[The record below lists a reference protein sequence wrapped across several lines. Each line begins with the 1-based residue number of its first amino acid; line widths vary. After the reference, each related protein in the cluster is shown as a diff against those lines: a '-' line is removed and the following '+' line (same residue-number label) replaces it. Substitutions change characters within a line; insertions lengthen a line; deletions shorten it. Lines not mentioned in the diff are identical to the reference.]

1 MSLWT
6 AYEAE
11 KATGGTAIGG
21 WSVEGLSIDTRTIKS
36 SDLFVPLKDA
46 RDGHDFIPM
55 ALEKGAAVISERAID
70 SVPALLVADSLKAL
84 RDLGKAACKRSGARR
99 IAVTGSVGKTS
110 VKEAIYAALNS
121 SVKTHR
127 SIKSFN
133 NHWGVPLTMAVM
145 PKDSAFGVFETGMN
159 HAGELSDLSKLLA
172 PNIAVITKI
181 AAVHLEHFES
191 VDAIAAAKAEIFDGM
206 AKGGVA
212 VLPKDDD
219 YFDYL
224 SARASAKDL
233 SVIAVGREDIDPALI
248 LKNAGEHHAL
258 NGAFALAVAKLC
270 GVNMQKARRGL
281 SSMPMLDGR
290 GAAFGTLI
298 NGKPVT
304 IIDDAYNA
312 NPTSMRAAISAAG
325 LRAGRKLAV
334 LGDMGELGPTGPKL
348 HAELVA
354 PLSEA
359 GFTKVITVGLLMQ
372 NLKDALPSNMH
383 GAHVSDKTGV
393 MAALN
398 DIAKPN
404 DIILFKGSN
413 SVGLG
418 TLITRLKG
426 QAA

>member
-70 SVPALLVADSLKAL
+70 NVPALLVDDSLEAL
-84 RDLGKAACKRSGARR
+84 RDLGRAACKRSGARR

-145 PKDSAFGVFETGMN
+145 PKTSAFGVFETGMN

-181 AAVHLEHFES
+181 AAVHLEHFEN

-206 AKGGVA
+206 ASGGVA
-212 VLPKDDD
+212 VLPKDDV
-219 YFDYL
+219 YFEYL
-224 SARASAKDL
+224 SERAIAKGL
-233 SVIAVGREDIDPALI
+233 SVIAVGREDIDPALV

-270 GVNMQKARRGL
+270 GVEMQKARRGL

-290 GAAFGTLI
+290 GAAFETLI

-348 HAELVA
+348 HAELAA

-359 GFTKVITVGLLMQ
+359 GFTKVITVGSLMQ
-372 NLKDALPSNMH
+372 NLKDALPSEMR

-393 MAALN
+393 MAAIN

-418 TLITRLKG
+418 TLITRFKE
-426 QAA
+426 QVA

>member
-6 AYEAE
+6 AKDAA
-11 KATGGTAIGG
+11 KATGGTAIGN
-21 WSVEGLSIDTRTIKS
+21 WSVDGLSIDTRSINA

-55 ALEKGAAVISERAID
+55 ALEKGAAVISERALEN
-70 SVPALLVADSLKAL
+70 VPALLVKDSLQSL
-84 RDLGKAACKRSGARR
+84 RDLGKAACIRSGARR

-110 VKEAIYAALNS
+110 VKEAIYAALS
-121 SVKTHR
+121 ASVKTHR

-159 HAGELSDLSKLLA
+159 HAGELSDLSRLLA

-181 AAVHLEHFES
+181 AAVHLEHFEN

-219 YFDYL
+219 YFEYL
-224 SARASAKDL
+224 NARAIAKGL
-233 SVIAVGREDIDPALI
+233 SVIAVGREDVDPSLI
-248 LKNAGEHHAL
+248 LQNAGEHHAL
-258 NGAFALAVAKLC
+258 NGAFALAVAMLC
-270 GVNMQKARRGL
+270 GVDMQKARRGL
-281 SSMPMLDGR
+281 SEMPMLDGR
-290 GAAFGTLI
+290 GAAFEAII
-298 NGKPVT
+298 NGKSVT

-312 NPTSMRAAISAAG
+312 NPTSMRAAIAAAG
-325 LRAGRKLAV
+325 LRAERKIAV

-348 HAELVA
+348 HAELA
-354 PLSEA
+354 TPLSEA
-359 GFTKVITVGLLMQ
+359 GFAKVITVGSLME
-372 NLKDALPSNMH
+372 NLKDALPSDMH

-393 MAALN
+393 MTALN
-398 DIAKPN
+398 GIAKPN
-404 DIILFKGSN
+404 DIILFKASN